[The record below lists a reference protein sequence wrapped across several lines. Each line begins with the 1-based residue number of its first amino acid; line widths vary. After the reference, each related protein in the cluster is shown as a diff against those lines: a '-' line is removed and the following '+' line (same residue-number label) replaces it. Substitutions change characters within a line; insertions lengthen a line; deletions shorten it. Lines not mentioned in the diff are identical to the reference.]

1 MSRQSVEPKGVAPP
15 GGHYSHAVVAPQGT
29 MIHVAGQVSL
39 DEEGTLVGAG
49 DAAAQARQ
57 VLVNLGRVLE
67 AAGATLDD
75 VVKTT
80 VYLTDLDSRGPVNGA
95 RLEAFTAPP
104 PANTL
109 LVVSSLALPEFLVE
123 IEAVAVIP
131 SG

>member
-1 MSRQSVEPKGVAPP
+1 MSRVPVEPDGVAPP
-15 GGHYSHAVVAPQGT
+15 GGHYSHGVVASPGST
-29 MIHVAGQVSL
+29 IYAAGQVAL
-39 DEEGTLVGAG
+39 DENGALVGAG
-49 DAAAQARQ
+49 DVAAQARQ
-57 VLVNLGRVLE
+57 VLVNLRRVLE

-80 VYLTDLDSRGPVNGA
+80 VYLTNLDFRGPVNEA

-109 LVVSSLALPEFLVE
+109 LVVSGLARPEFLVE

-131 SG
+131 SD

>member
-1 MSRQSVEPKGVAPP
+1 MSRVPVEPDGVAPP
-15 GGHYSHAVVAPQGT
+15 GGHYSHGVVAAQGT
-29 MIHVAGQVSL
+29 TIYAAGQVAL
-39 DEEGTLVGAG
+39 DENGALVGAG
-49 DAAAQARQ
+49 DVAAQARQ
-57 VLVNLGRVLE
+57 VLVNLRRVLE

-80 VYLTDLDSRGPVNGA
+80 VYLTDLDFRGPVNEA
-95 RLEAFTAPP
+95 RSEAFTAPP

-109 LVVSSLALPEFLVE
+109 TVVSGLARPEFLVE